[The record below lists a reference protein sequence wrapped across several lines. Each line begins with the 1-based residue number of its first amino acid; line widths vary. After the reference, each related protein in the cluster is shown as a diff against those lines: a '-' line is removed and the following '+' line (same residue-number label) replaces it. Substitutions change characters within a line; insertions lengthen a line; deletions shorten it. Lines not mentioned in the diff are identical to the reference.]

1 MNRQSLIIRGVILIF
16 IGVILLIF
24 QIYRLKGDNDDT
36 IKDKIQIIV
45 NENILDVEL
54 ENNSSTKEF
63 IKKLKEKDLIIE
75 MHDYGNFEKVGDLGF
90 TLTKN
95 DRNLRAEAGD
105 LILYQGNQIT
115 LYYDTNSWTL
125 TKLGHV
131 NKTKEELLD
140 ILGEGDVTM
149 TFTIVMEE

>member
-105 LILYQGNQIT
+105 LILYQGNQIS
-115 LYYDTNSWTL
+115 LFYNANSWSY
-125 TKLGHV
+125 TKLGRV
-131 NKTKEELLD
+131 TNYNESELKE
-140 ILGEGDVTM
+140 ILGDGDITM
-149 TFTIVMEE
+149 TLTLSK